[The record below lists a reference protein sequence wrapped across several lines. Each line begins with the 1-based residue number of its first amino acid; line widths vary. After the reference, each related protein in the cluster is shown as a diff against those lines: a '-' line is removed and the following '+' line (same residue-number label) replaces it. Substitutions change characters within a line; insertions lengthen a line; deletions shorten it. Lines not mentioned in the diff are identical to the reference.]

1 MMEPVAEALLQHGP
15 LGVALVALGYA
26 YWMQVK
32 EIRDLQSARV
42 DDVRKTV
49 GMLLDLVDKQHEA
62 VGELTEAVKRLEMS
76 MDSRRRS

>member
-1 MMEPVAEALLQHGP
+1 MEPITEALLQHGP
-15 LGVALVALGYA
+15 LGIALVALGYA

-76 MDSRRRS
+76 MDNRRRS